1 MCGPPTMLCSRNEI
15 QRYRIHAMSCIFTG
29 KPLSQENM
37 PQMTAAVRTENFRAP
52 SVRILLAEDCSF
64 NFIIK
69 TGPAAVTVEFVLG
82 SVQRGIAAPADID
95 PGLLVIHIFTGP
107 WFFRSFMDQYILLK
121 ISKFIILHGFFLLL

>member
-1 MCGPPTMLCSRNEI
+1 
-15 QRYRIHAMSCIFTG
+15 
-29 KPLSQENM
+29 M

-64 NFIIK
+64 NFFIK

-95 PGLLVIHIFTGP
+95 PRFLVIHIFTGP
-107 WFFRSFMDQYILLK
+107 WLFRSFMDQYILLK